1 MIRRPPRSTL
11 FPYTT
16 LFRSSG
22 HLETYRENMYSPMSI
37 EEVDYY
43 LKPMNC
49 PGHIMIYKNRVHSYR
64 DLPIRL
70 AELGTVY
77 RYERSGTLHGM
88 LRVRGFTQDDS
99 HIFCTPDQVV
109 DEVASVID
117 LAMHMARVF
126 GYEFQAYLATRPEK
140 AIGSEEV

>member
-1 MIRRPPRSTL
+1 MEPQLQPADLGDPQAGSIPAHITVLPPMRVDEE
-11 FPYTT
+11 
-16 LFRSSG
+16 RDEHG
-22 HLETYRENMYSPMSI
+22 HVTRQGA
-37 EEVDYY
+37 DYY

-49 PGHIMIYKNRVHSYR
+49 PAHIQIFKQGIKSYR

-99 HIFCTPDQVV
+99 HIFCTPGLLH
-109 DEVASVID
+109 S
-117 LAMHMARVF
+117 ARTPVR
-126 GYEFQAYLATRPEK
+126 TR
-140 AIGSEEV
+140 